1 MSLEGEAVTIKAGV
15 MRDDLWS
22 LASGSCWQCG
32 DDAPWSCDAP
42 GCGRWV
48 CDAHTAVEAQAWDL
62 LGVDGVDIRCREH
75 VRRSF
80 DTRDLVRGRY
90 LPPLPEE
97 RR

>member
-1 MSLEGEAVTIKAGV
+1 

-32 DDAPWSCDAP
+32 DDAPWTCDTP
-42 GCGRWV
+42 GCGRWI

-62 LGVDGVDIRCREH
+62 QGADGVDIRCREH
-75 VRRSF
+75 VSRSF
-80 DTRDLVRGRY
+80 DTRDLDRGRY
-90 LPPLPEE
+90 LPPLPEV